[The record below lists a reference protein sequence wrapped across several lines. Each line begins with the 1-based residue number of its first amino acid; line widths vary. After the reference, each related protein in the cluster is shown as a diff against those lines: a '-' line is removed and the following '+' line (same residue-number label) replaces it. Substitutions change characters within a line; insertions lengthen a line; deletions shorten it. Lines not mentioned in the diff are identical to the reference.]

1 MKRAIVRM
9 VLPLSLL
16 VPTGLPAREV
26 VVLLHGLCRT
36 AKSMQPMQRAL
47 EAAGF
52 DVLNVDYRSRAAPIE
67 QLSEQVVGQALADCR
82 TRGAGTVHFVAH
94 SLGGILVRQYADR
107 HPQAITGRVVMLGP
121 PNQGSEV
128 VDRLGGWRFFSLLN
142 GPAGRQLG
150 TTRESIPV
158 RLGPVR
164 FCLGVIAGN
173 RSINWINS
181 RIIPG
186 PDDGKVSV
194 ERTKVAGMSD
204 HLVVATTHPL
214 MMRHREVIARTIDFL
229 RHGRFRIQVPH

>member
-1 MKRAIVRM
+1 M
-9 VLPLSLL
+9 
-16 VPTGLPAREV
+16 

-36 AKSMQPMQRAL
+36 ARSMRPMQRAL

-52 DVLNVDYRSRAAPIE
+52 EVRNVDYRSREAPIE
-67 QLSEQVVGQALADCR
+67 ELSEQVVGRALTDCR
-82 TRGAGTVHFVAH
+82 ARGAGVVHFVAH

-128 VDRLGGWRFFSLLN
+128 VDRLAGWRLFPLLH

-150 TTRESIPV
+150 TTGDSLPC

-181 RIIPG
+181 LIIPG

-204 HLVVATTHPL
+204 HLVVAATHPL
-214 MMRHREVIARTIDFL
+214 MMRNRVVIARTIEFL
-229 RHGRFRIQVPH
+229 QHGRFRTDAPP

>member
-1 MKRAIVRM
+1 M
-9 VLPLSLL
+9 
-16 VPTGLPAREV
+16 

-36 AKSMQPMQRAL
+36 ARSMRPMQRAL

-52 DVLNVDYRSRAAPIE
+52 EVRNVDYRSREAPVE
-67 QLSEQVVGQALADCR
+67 QLSEQVVGRALADCR
-82 TRGAGTVHFVAH
+82 ARGAGAVHFVAH
-94 SLGGILVRQYADR
+94 SLGGILVREYARR

-128 VDRLGGWRFFSLLN
+128 VDRLAGWRLFSLLH

-150 TTRESIPV
+150 TTGDSLPC

-181 RIIPG
+181 LIIPG

-194 ERTKVAGMSD
+194 ERTRVAGMSD
-204 HLVVATTHPL
+204 HLVVAATHPL
-214 MMRHREVIARTIDFL
+214 MMRHRAVMAQTIEFL
-229 RHGRFRIQVPH
+229 RHGRFLQTGL